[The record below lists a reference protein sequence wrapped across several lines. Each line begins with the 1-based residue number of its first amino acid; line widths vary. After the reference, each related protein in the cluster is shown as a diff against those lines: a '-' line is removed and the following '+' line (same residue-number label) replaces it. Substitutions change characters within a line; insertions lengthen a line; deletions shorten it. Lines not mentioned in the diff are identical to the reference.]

1 MSDYG
6 LSFDAK
12 WDLDLARKLSSL
24 DPDSPFPEIEYAGG
38 DFAQELVFIELFGQP
53 IGFSLVVNADG
64 LELFRFFIAPRHRG
78 TGISILAAR
87 GLLDFIFSDG
97 YDQLVLTAI
106 DEHSYRFWRRALET
120 LPHREVEGEDKFIV
134 FASR

>member
-53 IGFSLVVNADG
+53 IGFMS
-64 LELFRFFIAPRHRG
+64 
-78 TGISILAAR
+78 
-87 GLLDFIFSDG
+87 
-97 YDQLVLTAI
+97 
-106 DEHSYRFWRRALET
+106 ALIEN
-120 LPHREVEGEDKFIV
+120 
-134 FASR
+134 